1 MNEDYKE
8 YICCNFLIYI
18 YIIFFLNFI
27 RDQKQFKSNTIWL
40 NKNYKKTYTCI
51 LVYQDKINL
60 IKEKRYLT
68 KFFELSWFGVYLL
81 NKFDFK

>member
-1 MNEDYKE
+1 MNEDYKV

-18 YIIFFLNFI
+18 YIIFFLNYK
-27 RDQKQFKSNTIWL
+27 RSKQFKSNTIWL
-40 NKNYKKTYTCI
+40 NKINKKTYTCI

-68 KFFELSWFGVYLL
+68 KFFELS
-81 NKFDFK
+81 

>member
-1 MNEDYKE
+1 MNEDYKV

-18 YIIFFLNFI
+18 YIIFFLNYK
-27 RDQKQFKSNTIWL
+27 RSKQFKSNTIWL

-68 KFFELSWFGVYLL
+68 KFL
-81 NKFDFK
+81 N